1 MTHELVLD
9 KAFKKNLSNID
20 KEIILPSGIDNSSPD
35 YPWQDKKSCKNQ
47 YSKNTQDHQNTEED
61 QGSQLRI
68 TQRIGEKSQQ

>member
-35 YPWQDKKSCKNQ
+35 YP
-47 YSKNTQDHQNTEED
+47 
-61 QGSQLRI
+61 
-68 TQRIGEKSQQ
+68 